1 MTAKLT
7 LDDLVAMDAAALDRT
22 MKNGHPIDEAVIAER
37 EYDGVSLNLPALV
50 ERMTWTKFCK
60 VFHRDED
67 GTLRGW
73 NCKVDQT
80 PLTEPWVLTRGND
93 GQPITYGH
101 YRVVPCD
108 GYRMPRP
115 YDGGLML
122 DYGLGGNPRTDPTGA
137 VRDPIVAVNEGDST
151 LLLGWS
157 YVDAKIAKVGTP
169 SFFALRR
176 GVALSHVVPPPV
188 TPRRG

>member
-1 MTAKLT
+1 MAALT
-7 LDDLVAMDAAALDRT
+7 LEDLVAMDADALDHT
-22 MKNGHPIDEAVIAER
+22 MRNGYPIDEDVLADR
-37 EYDGVSLNLPALV
+37 EYDGVSLNLPSLV

-60 VFHRDED
+60 VFLREPD
-67 GTLRGW
+67 GSLRGW

-80 PLTEPWVLTRGND
+80 PLTEPWVLTKGKD

-115 YDGGLML
+115 YDAGVML
-122 DYGLGGNPRTDPTGA
+122 DYGLGRNPRTDPTGA
-137 VRDPIVAVNEGDST
+137 VRDPLLAVNEGDSA

-157 YVDAKIAKVGTP
+157 YVDAKITTVGTP

-176 GVALSHVVPPPV
+176 GVPLSHRISPP
-188 TPRRG
+188 RG